1 MKIMKGTLTHCKQC
15 SVILIHQNIKSY
27 MIFAYGIKREKMAF
41 YRCNLNNISRGN
53 GQSAVASSAYRA
65 GTKLH
70 DDRIGKDFDY
80 SKKASV
86 EFSNI
91 YMPDNENSIDRSSL
105 WNYVESYEKR
115 KDARLAREFQVGL
128 PRELSQEQR
137 QSAINNFV
145 KENFTS
151 DGYIADVNIHNP
163 YSRNDGEEQPHA
175 HIMVTERKYEN
186 GDFSSKKDRHIQS
199 KEYLENIRS
208 SWEKSLNSEFE
219 KAGLSERVSSKS
231 LVEQREKAFS
241 DGDYEK
247 AIDLTREPINDI
259 KSKSHLKAV
268 KLENENRINEIREAY
283 NSALDDNQRYQT
295 LREKIDNFDDNISK
309 SRSFAFGNSR
319 YNTMQS
325 FNRAYERYE
334 KQQDR
339 NLADKDQYK
348 NKFEN
353 VGFFDKDGRK
363 NEERKEEY
371 RERSNQWLK
380 DKSFDL
386 HSEKNA
392 QGTRESLDKELFVED
407 KKINAQEGIE
417 KRTEYLSK
425 DRNKVAYEEVKALN
439 KAGID
444 RESAGNIYEYKKSV
458 NELKASQDM
467 IHHKQEVLGH
477 YDSFLNKNEMQQ
489 QELDYKKNKLD
500 GSINNSLSGA
510 YQNSDEAREA
520 IDAHIA
526 EYGEVATLN
535 KMKDKPEDFGK
546 LQGGF
551 FDKSSRKEAMS
562 NIDRAYSQ
570 YVARD
575 ALENRKDELQQ
586 QQDQYKQQFNER
598 YGSNHQLESEIKEM
612 EKDEQKQ
619 QADVRASY
627 NKLSED
633 ERSLLNDDEHQK
645 LYTPEEKKNIDDWEK
660 WREAEL
666 SKHDIQQEQVKDKGH
681 SQEESQESDDFEAWK
696 KKELGKQDGQKQS
709 LDLHDKQQEK
719 NIAEQEQKRELT
731 TGQEMEKA
739 EKDAEEKKTTEQK
752 AIEERAAI
760 EKHQYEAEHGRVLVP
775 DGYWENVAMGKL
787 YKEEAEADQF
797 KNKEDNQQNITQEQ
811 DGQEPNKGQD
821 DFEQWKQSEIAKHE
835 EQKSTPENTQEQ
847 APDNSQG
854 MDRE

>member
-1 MKIMKGTLTHCKQC
+1 
-15 SVILIHQNIKSY
+15 
-27 MIFAYGIKREKMAF
+27 
-41 YRCNLNNISRGN
+41 
-53 GQSAVASSAYRA
+53 
-65 GTKLH
+65 
-70 DDRIGKDFDY
+70 
-80 SKKASV
+80 
-86 EFSNI
+86 
-91 YMPDNENSIDRSSL
+91 
-105 WNYVESYEKR
+105 
-115 KDARLAREFQVGL
+115 
-128 PRELSQEQR
+128 
-137 QSAINNFV
+137 
-145 KENFTS
+145 
-151 DGYIADVNIHNP
+151 
-163 YSRNDGEEQPHA
+163 
-175 HIMVTERKYEN
+175 MVTERKYEN
-186 GDFSSKKDRHIQS
+186 GDFLSKKDRHIQS

-247 AIDLTREPINDI
+247 AIGLTREPINDI

-339 NLADKDQYK
+339 NLADKDQYR

-392 QGTRESLDKELFVED
+392 QGTREKLDKELSVED
-407 KKINAQEGIE
+407 KKLNAQEGIE

-439 KAGID
+439 KAGVD
-444 RESAGNIYEYKKSV
+444 QDSASNIYEYKKSV
-458 NELKASQDM
+458 NELKANQDM
-467 IHHKQEVLGH
+467 LHHKQEALGH
-477 YDSFLNKNEMQQ
+477 YNGFLDKNEAQQ

-520 IDAHIA
+520 IDNHIA
-526 EYGEVATLN
+526 ENGEVATLN

-546 LQGGF
+546 LHGSF
-551 FDKSSRKEAMS
+551 FDKASRKEAMS
-562 NIDRAYSQ
+562 SIDRAYSQ

-598 YGSNHQLESEIKEM
+598 YSSNHQLESEIKEM
-612 EKDEQKQ
+612 EKDGQKQ

-645 LYTPEEKKNIDDWEK
+645 LYTSEEKKNIDDWEK
-660 WREAEL
+660 WKETEL
-666 SKHDIQQEQVKDKGH
+666 SKHGFQQEQAKDQGY
-681 SQEESQESDDFEAWK
+681 SQEESQEGDDFETWRQ
-696 KKELGKQDGQKQS
+696 KEVEKQGRQKQS
-709 LDLHDKQQEK
+709 LDLHDQQQEK
-719 NIAEQEQKRELT
+719 NIAEQEQKRELA

-739 EKDAEEKKTTEQK
+739 ETDAEEKKTAEQN

-760 EKHQYEAEHGRVLVP
+760 EKHQYEAEHGRVLAP

-787 YKEEAEADQF
+787 YKEDS
-797 KNKEDNQQNITQEQ
+797 QQNIAQEQ
-811 DGQEPNKGQD
+811 DEQEPDKGQD
-821 DFEQWKQSEIAKHE
+821 DFERWKQSEERWKQSEIAKHE
-835 EQKSTPENTQEQ
+835 EQKSAPGNTQEQ
-847 APDNSQG
+847 ASDQNQG
-854 MDRE
+854 MDKE